1 MTFISSLEHLPKKIY
16 HIGFISIISA
26 FLTTGAVYGVALMF
40 QVFTVLLGF
49 AEKSQISPLLQPL
62 SESVVLFFSFFVGAV
77 LLQGIGQY
85 LQTYINIA
93 FAETFNYEIRKAFL
107 DALFQPNSSWN
118 HDLGTTSNIMAEV
131 IPKSAGYVTSVAR
144 FVTLLVQV
152 IILGVLCII
161 SLPME
166 FFISLAMFSTM
177 TPLILYLN
185 RKSRSYGASILSE
198 SEALNIHLMRSLKN
212 FILLKILGIEQK
224 EKEQTIRRARTYYEH
239 FMKNAA
245 YYSVANSVPITFITV
260 VVVFLFYYFSM
271 QGVPTPSLLTLF
283 YLLYRFAGTL
293 SQTVA
298 ITNGLSMYRPNFN
311 AIVEILHEAKEAKV
325 PVISKDT
332 ESGAIEKIINHSLE
346 TKDLSFSYSTNSQ
359 DDFVFQ
365 KINIVLPE
373 NQLLVIKGASG
384 SGKTS
389 LLMNLIGVFTH
400 SSGKISWGKTDIR
413 MLDIEDFRQKIG
425 YMGPEP
431 FIIAGTVKENL
442 TYGLKVIPSSD
453 DELWEACRIADAE
466 DFLKK
471 TEDGLSTKL
480 SDLGE
485 GLSMGQKQRLGLA
498 RALLRN
504 PEILILD
511 EVTANL
517 DRKTEKA
524 ITRNIAKLK
533 KGMTILVST
542 HSVAFDGIADQ
553 ILELGEEPTYSIKTQ
568 TVPD

>member
-16 HIGFISIISA
+16 RIGFISIISA

-93 FAETFNYEIRKAFL
+93 FAETFNYEIRKVFL

-152 IILGVLCII
+152 IILGVFCII

-166 FFISLAMFSTM
+166 FFISLFIFSTM
-177 TPLILYLN
+177 APLILYLN

-212 FILLKILGIEQK
+212 FLLLKILGIEQK
-224 EKEQTIRRARTYYEH
+224 EKEQTIRRASAYYEH

-298 ITNGLSMYRPNFN
+298 ITNGLSMYRPNFD
-311 AIVEILHEAKEAKV
+311 AIVKILHEAKEAKV
-325 PVISKDT
+325 LVISKAT
-332 ESGAIEKIINHSLE
+332 ESDAIEKIINYSLE
-346 TKDLSFSYSTNSQ
+346 TKNLSLSYSKNFQ
-359 DDFVFQ
+359 NDFVYRKL
-365 KINIVLPE
+365 KIALPE
-373 NQLLVIKGASG
+373 HQMLVIKGASG

-389 LLMNLIGVFTH
+389 LLMNLIGVLRHT
-400 SSGKISWGKTDIR
+400 SGQIYWGGTDLNC
-413 MLDIEDFRQKIG
+413 LDIAAFREKIG

-442 TYGLKVIPSSD
+442 TYGLKEIPSSD

-471 TEDGLSTKL
+471 MEDGLSTKL

-517 DRKTEKA
+517 DRKTEEA

-568 TVPD
+568 TVPA